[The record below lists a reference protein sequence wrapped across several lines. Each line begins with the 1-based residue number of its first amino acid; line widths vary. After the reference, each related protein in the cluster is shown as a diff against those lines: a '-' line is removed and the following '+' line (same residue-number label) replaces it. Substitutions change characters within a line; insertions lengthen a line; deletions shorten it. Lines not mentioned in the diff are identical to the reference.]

1 MDSFYTK
8 LPASFKKYFMANFY
22 SNLKLLGL
30 LILVIIFMIFMAI
43 IRGYSTGYTIVIGLT
58 VLVIIYF
65 WVLFFK
71 NTMRYYWDAQSLEVE
86 KTCYTLT
93 ANIRRNTDSKYWTTY
108 TIVNETNPLI
118 GISIDSRWDKYLTD
132 LPLDIAVYRAR
143 WSKDMVR
150 IELLAKGKFVDV
162 LDVGNL

>member
-1 MDSFYTK
+1 M
-8 LPASFKKYFMANFY
+8 
-22 SNLKLLGL
+22 
-30 LILVIIFMIFMAI
+30 
-43 IRGYSTGYTIVIGLT
+43 
-58 VLVIIYF
+58 
-65 WVLFFK
+65 
-71 NTMRYYWDAQSLEVE
+71 
-86 KTCYTLT
+86 
-93 ANIRRNTDSKYWTTY
+93 
-108 TIVNETNPLI
+108 I